1 MEKETMGT
9 VISVTKQWWLKI
21 NNKSTRVHA
30 MDGATFPFLIKVKYE
45 VNGKSYT
52 RRKWISAGN
61 NVPNK
66 ESMVHVFYC
75 QDNPSKSR
83 IVL

>member
-1 MEKETMGT
+1 
-9 VISVTKQWWLKI
+9 
-21 NNKSTRVHA
+21 